1 MERIKLMK
9 QIKKTLAMFLIMLTV
24 LNIGVSA
31 DENYSSQVDPL
42 VTLSYVNDILGPQIM
57 EQVLE
62 KIEND
67 YVKIENISAVNAGN
81 YNAVVL
87 NKNQTLTAK
96 GICEIVILEG
106 SATVLVTSSENIQAG
121 NGINDLTNGTVLVN
135 GTVYPVGHYTII
147 PKADGRGFYVTSST
161 AIVLIRGE
169 YNIT

>member
-1 MERIKLMK
+1 MK

-24 LNIGVSA
+24 VTVGVAA

-42 VTLSYVNDILGPQIM
+42 VTLSYANDILGPQIM

-62 KIEND
+62 KIENE
-67 YVKIENISAVNAGN
+67 YVKIEDIASVNSGN
-81 YNAVVL
+81 YRAVIL
-87 NKNQTLTAK
+87 SKNQTLTAK
-96 GICEIVILEG
+96 GICEVIILEG

-121 NGINDLTNGTVLVN
+121 NGISDLTDGKILVN
-135 GTVYPVGHYTII
+135 GNIYPNNHYTII
-147 PKADGRGFYVTSST
+147 PKADGRGFFVTSSE